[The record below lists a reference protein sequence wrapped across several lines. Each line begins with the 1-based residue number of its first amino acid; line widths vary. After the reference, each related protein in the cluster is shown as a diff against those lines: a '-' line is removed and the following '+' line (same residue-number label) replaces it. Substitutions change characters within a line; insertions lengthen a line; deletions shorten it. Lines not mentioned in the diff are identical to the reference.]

1 MGDRDQTVY
10 YRLPC
15 SVVRDRGDRHRR
27 HECGRRKRGDA
38 DLERAWRRG
47 RADPGVARPG
57 GKIKAAFPAP
67 TDPKLR
73 ALQQQVE
80 RKELEARLAK
90 AQATI
95 AGGGNA
101 SGSEE

>member
-1 MGDRDQTVY
+1 VATQTSSALGAAGGQIQESLDQ
-10 YRLPC
+10 
-15 SVVRDRGDRHRR
+15 
-27 HECGRRKRGDA
+27 A
-38 DLERAWRRG
+38 A
-47 RADPGVARPG
+47 
-57 GKIKAAFPAP
+57 KIKAAFPAP